1 MYSNLSTAEA
11 ISLLM
16 GDDNA
21 GWSWDGAE
29 ALIEYLEELE
39 SSEGKSIEFDR
50 IAIRGEY
57 SEYSSA
63 LEAAQ
68 DYGFTPPENDDDDD
82 DDEIESAAIA
92 YLEDRTTVIKFDT
105 GVIIQ
110 QF

>member
-1 MYSNLSTAEA
+1 MYHNLSTDEA
-11 ISLLM
+11 IKLLE
-16 GDDNA
+16 DDDSA
-21 GWSWDGAE
+21 SWSWDGAK

-39 SSEGKSIEFDR
+39 SSGGKSIEFDK
-50 IAIRGEY
+50 IAFRCEY

-68 DYGFTPPENDDDDD
+68 DYGFTPPEDED
-82 DDEIESAAIA
+82 DDEIESAAIN